1 MRKTFAQYD
10 CLERLPG
17 ATVQIVARLRA
28 MGNREKLLEAAR
40 QCLFAKG
47 YERTTVRDLA
57 SAAGVSMAA
66 IGYHFGSKEALLNQA
81 LFEALDSGGEAL
93 GPSTDDADLGAL
105 WGRLI
110 EAFSANKT
118 FWMANLETVLRAQR
132 DPELREQMTAG
143 LGQGRSGMAREV
155 TGTAEADLPEA
166 TIRTLGS
173 VQLALVSG
181 LMMQHLTDP
190 ESAPSAEEVIEGL
203 RALTAY
209 LPEKA

>member
-1 MRKTFAQYD
+1 
-10 CLERLPG
+10 
-17 ATVQIVARLRA
+17 
-28 MGNREKLLEAAR
+28 MGNREKLLEAAKE
-40 QCLFAKG
+40 CLFAKG

-57 SAAGVSMAA
+57 STAGVSMAA
-66 IGYHFGSKEALLNQA
+66 IGYHFGSKEALLNEA
-81 LFEALDSGGEAL
+81 LFASLDAGDQTSRPAPDG
-93 GPSTDDADLGAL
+93 DADLGAL

-132 DPELREQMTAG
+132 DTDLREQMAAG
-143 LGQGRSGMAREV
+143 LQQGRSGMAREV
-155 TGTAEADLPEA
+155 TGTAESDLSEA

-173 VQLALVSG
+173 VQLALVGG

-190 ESAPSAEEVIEGL
+190 ENAPTADEVLEGL
-203 RALTAY
+203 RALAAH

>member
-1 MRKTFAQYD
+1 
-10 CLERLPG
+10 
-17 ATVQIVARLRA
+17 

-40 QCLFAKG
+40 ECLFAKG

-81 LFEALDSGGEAL
+81 LFEALDSGEQAF
-93 GPSTDDADLGAL
+93 GPSSDDTGLDAL
-105 WGRLI
+105 WSRLI

-118 FWMANLETVLRAQR
+118 FWLANLETVLRAQR
-132 DPELREQMTAG
+132 DPELRKQVAAG
-143 LGQGRSGMAREV
+143 LRQGRSGMAREV
-155 TGTAEADLPEA
+155 TGTAEAELSEG

-190 ESAPSAEEVIEGL
+190 ESAPTADEVLTGL
-203 RALTAY
+203 RALAAA
-209 LPEKA
+209 LPEEE

>member
-1 MRKTFAQYD
+1 
-10 CLERLPG
+10 
-17 ATVQIVARLRA
+17 

-40 QCLFAKG
+40 ECLFAKG

-81 LFEALDSGGEAL
+81 LFEALDSGDQAF
-93 GPSTDDADLGAL
+93 GPSSDDTGLDTL
-105 WGRLI
+105 WSRLI

-118 FWMANLETVLRAQR
+118 FWIANLETVLRAQR
-132 DPELREQMTAG
+132 DPELREQVAAG
-143 LGQGRSGMAREV
+143 LAQGRSGMAREV
-155 TGTAEADLPEA
+155 TGTAEAELSKE

-190 ESAPSAEEVIEGL
+190 ESAPTADEVLTGL
-203 RALTAY
+203 RALVAA
-209 LPEKA
+209 LPEEDRGPGPEKAEGR

>member
-1 MRKTFAQYD
+1 M
-10 CLERLPG
+10 G
-17 ATVQIVARLRA
+17 

-81 LFEALDSGGEAL
+81 LFEALDSGGGAF
-93 GPSTDDADLGAL
+93 GPSAGGGDLGAL
-105 WGRLI
+105 WRRLI
-110 EAFSANKT
+110 EAFSANQT
-118 FWMANLETVLRAQR
+118 FWVANLETVLRAQR
-132 DPELREQMTAG
+132 DPELRAQMAAG
-143 LGQGRSGMAREV
+143 MRQGRSGMAREV
-155 TGTAEADLPEA
+155 TGAAEAELSEE
-166 TIRTLGS
+166 TVRTLGS

-190 ESAPSAEEVIEGL
+190 ESAPSADEVLAGL
-203 RALTAY
+203 RALAAR
-209 LPEKA
+209 LPDEEEGD

>member
-1 MRKTFAQYD
+1 
-10 CLERLPG
+10 
-17 ATVQIVARLRA
+17 

-81 LFEALDSGGEAL
+81 LFEALDSGGEAF

-143 LGQGRSGMAREV
+143 MGQGRSGMAREV

-190 ESAPSAEEVIEGL
+190 ESAPTAEEVIEGL

>member
-1 MRKTFAQYD
+1 
-10 CLERLPG
+10 
-17 ATVQIVARLRA
+17 

-40 QCLFAKG
+40 ECLFAKG

-81 LFEALDSGGEAL
+81 LFEALDSGDQAF
-93 GPSTDDADLGAL
+93 GPSSGDTGLDAL
-105 WGRLI
+105 WSRLI
-110 EAFSANKT
+110 EAFSTNKT
-118 FWMANLETVLRAQR
+118 FWLANLETVLRAQR
-132 DPELREQMTAG
+132 DPELREQVAAG
-143 LGQGRSGMAREV
+143 LRQGRSGMAREV
-155 TGTAEADLPEA
+155 TGTAEEELSEE

-190 ESAPSAEEVIEGL
+190 ESAPTADEVLTGL
-203 RALTAY
+203 RALAAAV
-209 LPEKA
+209 PEDE